1 VVDATPHS
9 QLTTA
14 LDEEACV
21 TYLLLSTRGRIIHTL
36 RGLPTAVPTR
46 ICLINGSLLFTGH
59 EEIVDAANRGDVVSV
74 QVEDE
79 QSEGATWSVVVTGRV
94 SLADAAQIPPALVAS
109 LERGASL
116 LALPLTV
123 VYGQREA

>member
-1 VVDATPHS
+1 VDATQHS
-9 QLTTA
+9 QFKTT
-14 LDEEACV
+14 LDEETCV

-59 EEIVDAANRGDVVSV
+59 EEIVDAAGRGDVLSV

-79 QSEGATWSVVVTGRV
+79 QPDGATWSVVVTGRV
-94 SLADAAQIPPALVAS
+94 SLAEASQIPPALVS
-109 LERGASL
+109 TLERGATL

>member
-1 VVDATPHS
+1 VVDATQHS
-9 QLTTA
+9 RLKTT

-59 EEIVDAANRGDVVSV
+59 EEIVEAAGRGDVLSV

-94 SLADAAQIPPALVAS
+94 SLAEAAQIPPALVS
-109 LERGASL
+109 TLERGATL

>member
-1 VVDATPHS
+1 MVDATQHS
-9 QLTTA
+9 RLKTT

-59 EEIVDAANRGDVVSV
+59 EEIVEAAGRGDVLSV

-94 SLADAAQIPPALVAS
+94 SLAEAAQIPPALVS
-109 LERGASL
+109 TLERGATL